1 MVTNLVKFNSDRK
14 ILYEMKSAEEM
25 MVKEEKLV
33 TNFMYQVYIHI
44 YY

>member
-14 ILYEMKSAEEM
+14 VLFEMPSAEEM
-25 MVKEEKLV
+25 MVKEENLV